1 MPLHSVDAL
10 LDRAATAEVRREW
23 DALAAAG
30 LPSQAR
36 HRGVTNA
43 PHVTLS
49 VATDIPDFVVDRIA
63 ERLGDHLPLPARL
76 GGVVVLGSRRFVVA
90 RLVVPDAALLALHA
104 SVAEVM
110 DACPDVPEPVRVGRW
125 TPHVTLARGL
135 GSRQVGEA
143 MAVLGRTRPVDGAIE
158 TVRRWNPVTRRV
170 HDLSSNPG
178 D

>member
-10 LDRAATAEVRREW
+10 LDRFATAEVRREW

-36 HRGVTNA
+36 IRGDANT

-49 VATDIPDFVVDRIA
+49 VASGIPDFVVDRIA
-63 ERLGDHLPLPARL
+63 SRLGDHLPLPVRL

-90 RLVVPDAALLALHA
+90 RLVVPDSALLTLHA
-104 SVAEVM
+104 CVAEAM
-110 DACPDVPEPVRVGRW
+110 DACPEVPDPVRVGRW

-135 GSRQVGEA
+135 GSRQVGDA

-158 TVRRWNPVTRRV
+158 AVRRWNPVTRRID
-170 HDLSSNPG
+170 DLTAPAG
-178 D
+178 G